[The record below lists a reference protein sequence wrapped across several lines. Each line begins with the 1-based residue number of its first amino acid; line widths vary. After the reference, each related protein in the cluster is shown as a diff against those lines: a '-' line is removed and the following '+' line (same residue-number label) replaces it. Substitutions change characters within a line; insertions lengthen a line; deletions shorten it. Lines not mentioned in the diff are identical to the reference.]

1 VGSGAVS
8 RRTSVER
15 ISSQE
20 PDGEAKMQLLSSSKA
35 MAIALLV
42 LAAVAAGGCH
52 RRQQERQGEATTDGA
67 GATPGAGGAAQP
79 GARARQNRA
88 CELLTR
94 TDAEE
99 LLGGPVKAPV
109 TSITADIGVVSS
121 RCGYISESERPV
133 KVVTL
138 LAKRW
143 QNPADARTAYE
154 RAHALS
160 QSISGQVPESVAGLG
175 DRAYWAGGTVDQ
187 LNVLAGDTW
196 LVISGTAG
204 PGLDQLAPAK
214 LAAAKILGRR

>member
-1 VGSGAVS
+1 MRLRSRLKAVG
-8 RRTSVER
+8 
-15 ISSQE
+15 
-20 PDGEAKMQLLSSSKA
+20 
-35 MAIALLV
+35 IALLL
-42 LAAVAAGGCH
+42 LAAMAGGGGCH
-52 RRQQERQGEATTDGA
+52 RRQEGRQGEGTTGGA
-67 GATPGAGGAAQP
+67 GAPGAVGAKPGAGVVAQP
-79 GARARQNRA
+79 GAQAPRNRA

-94 TDAEE
+94 IDAEE

-121 RCGYISESERPV
+121 RCGYLSESEKPV

-138 LAKRW
+138 LANKW
-143 QNPADARTAYE
+143 QNPAEARTAYE

-160 QSISGQVPESVAGLG
+160 QSISGQAPESVAGLG

-204 PGLDQLAPAK
+204 PGLEQLGPAK
-214 LAAAKILGRR
+214 LAAAKILAHR